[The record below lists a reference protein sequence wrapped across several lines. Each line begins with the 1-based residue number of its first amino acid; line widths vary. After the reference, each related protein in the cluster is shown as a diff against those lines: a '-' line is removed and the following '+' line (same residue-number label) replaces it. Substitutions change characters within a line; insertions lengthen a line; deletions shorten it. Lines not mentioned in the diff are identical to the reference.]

1 MREVTGV
8 AVPTGPRQPQQPQ
21 RANGF
26 VRFLLTAAA
35 GISAWVFIAL
45 FASHGQVHLFAAGAF
60 ATGIGLA
67 ALAGVAR
74 WLSRVRWREVI
85 GLAALS
91 DLLGS
96 LFGWW

>member
-1 MREVTGV
+1 M
-8 AVPTGPRQPQQPQ
+8 AVPTGPQ
-21 RANGF
+21 RRAGGF
-26 VRFLLTAAA
+26 TRFLLWAGA
-35 GISAWVFIAL
+35 GITAWVVVAL
-45 FASHGQVHLFAAGAF
+45 VAAHGQVHLFAAGAF
-60 ATGIGLA
+60 FSGIGLA
-67 ALAGVAR
+67 LLAATAR